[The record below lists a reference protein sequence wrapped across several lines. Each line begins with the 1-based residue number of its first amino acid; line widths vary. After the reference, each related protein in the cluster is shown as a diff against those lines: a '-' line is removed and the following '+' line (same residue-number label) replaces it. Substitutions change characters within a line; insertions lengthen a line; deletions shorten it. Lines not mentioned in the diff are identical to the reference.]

1 MKGNNFEIIAAAQDT
16 GGEAAAGQWY
26 DRAKATYTTLVD
38 VKHAVS
44 SAFQFINVP
53 MGVWIDERGR
63 VVRPAEQAWT
73 YSRTTKY
80 GTGTIT
86 TQGEEYLA
94 GLRDWV
100 TKGDKSEYVLSDEE
114 FAKRVKPRSANEMEA
129 DASFKLGVWFHEN
142 KNDEM
147 ARKYFEHAQKL
158 NPDDWNYHRQ
168 DWSFTPEEA
177 GKKWLEKF
185 QSTKGEYYPTL
196 DIKKPSKPEKQ

>member
-1 MKGNNFEIIAAAQDT
+1 
-16 GGEAAAGQWY
+16 
-26 DRAKATYTTLVD
+26 VD
-38 VKHAVS
+38 EKHTVS

-63 VVRPAEQAWT
+63 VVRPAEAAWT

-80 GTGTIT
+80 GDRTIT
-86 TQGEEYLA
+86 TEGDVYLA
-94 GLRDWV
+94 AIRDWV
-100 TKGDKSEYVLSDEE
+100 KKGDKSEFALSDEE

-142 KNDEM
+142 KNDE
-147 ARKYFEHAQKL
+147 AAAKYFERAQTL

-168 DWSFTPEEA
+168 EWSFTPSEA

-185 QSTKGEYYPTL
+185 NAAKDDYYPKL
-196 DIKKPSKPEKQ
+196 DIKTPPKPDQK